1 VILNFIKGGLMKPRD
16 AIVAQTQRIQRSR
29 VHKSR
34 FLHQTDVVVVQ
45 LEIKSMKERLSIF
58 DFRAVVL
65 NRLSS
70 ADA

>member
-16 AIVAQTQRIQRSR
+16 AIVAQAQRIQRSR

>member
-1 VILNFIKGGLMKPRD
+1 MKPRD
-16 AIVAQTQRIQRSR
+16 AIVAQAQRIQRSR